1 MALPKIESPTF
12 TTKLPTGEDLKFRP
26 FTVKE
31 QKNLLIIAEG
41 GSEKDIVEGIVELV
55 TNCTFGKIDWL
66 KQPTVN
72 LEHAFL
78 HIRSKSV
85 GEIVEMTYQC
95 KAEHDGKTCNQ
106 KNFIEVDVRTA
117 THEPFPESTIKIT
130 DSISI
135 TFDHVTV
142 KDVLDMMNG
151 LTSEQLLYAKTKMVI
166 HGDEVITE
174 FNKDEFK
181 EFVDSFPP
189 DASERV
195 DAFFRKQPTLVL
207 KPKTKCTKCGEESF
221 IELKG
226 VLNFF
231 G

>member
-12 TTKLPTGEDLKFRP
+12 TTTLPTGESLKFRP

-41 GSEKDIVEGIVELV
+41 GTEKDIVQGIVSLV
-55 TNCTFGKIDWL
+55 SDCTFGKIDWL

-95 KAEHDGKTCNQ
+95 KAVHDGKTCNQ

-117 THEPFPESTIKIT
+117 THEPFPETTIKIT

-135 TFDHVTV
+135 VLDHITV
-142 KDVLDMMNG
+142 KDVLEMMDD
-151 LTSEQLLYAKTKMVI
+151 LSSDELLYKKTKMVL

-174 FNKDEFK
+174 FEREEFK
-181 EFVDSFPP
+181 EFVESFPP
-189 DASERV
+189 DASQKVNE
-195 DAFFRKQPTLVL
+195 FFQKQPTLVL
-207 KPKTKCTKCGEESF
+207 KPKTKCSKCGEESF